1 MRRAASTERGIGL
14 ALLRGLLRLASLPHA
29 AVLGVFHGLFD
40 RGWRRPRRAPLRVVC
55 VGNLTTGGT
64 GKTPIVAWLAHAA
77 LAAGRHPAVVLRGYR
92 KGARDGA
99 DSDEAQLYA
108 RLVPGV
114 PVLVDADRVRAA
126 HAAAALGADL
136 VLLDDGFQHRRL
148 HRDVD
153 VVLLDALDPF
163 GGGAV
168 LPRGFLREPATG
180 LARADVV
187 VLTRS
192 DRAGADALAETERRV
207 RALAPQAAL
216 VREVHAA
223 TGLIGHDG
231 SRLADVD
238 ALRGVRVVCMSGIGD
253 PTTLTETVTRCGAN
267 VVRAFDFG
275 DHHEFT
281 AAELA
286 AVARECVTDGVRWC
300 VTTEKDAMRIAVVP
314 DGLPLVV
321 LRVEARFDGDA
332 AARTLRSL
340 I

>member
-1 MRRAASTERGIGL
+1 MRG
-14 ALLRGLLRLASLPHA
+14 ALWLASLPHSA
-29 AVLGVFHGLFD
+29 ALCVFHGLFD

-55 VGNLTTGGT
+55 VGNLTAGGT
-64 GKTPIVAWLAHAA
+64 GKTPIVAWLALAA
-77 LAAGRHPAVVLRGYR
+77 LAAGRHPAIVLRGYR

-99 DSDEAQLYA
+99 GSDEAQLYA
-108 RLVPGV
+108 RLVPSV

-153 VVLLDALDPF
+153 IVLLDARDPF

-168 LPRGFLREPATG
+168 MPRGFLREPPTG

-192 DRAGADALAETERRV
+192 DRAGADALAEAERRV
-207 RALAPQAAL
+207 RALAPQAAI

-223 TGLIGHDG
+223 TELIGHDG
-231 SRLADVD
+231 SRIADVG
-238 ALRGVRVVCMSGIGD
+238 ALRGARVTCMSGIGD
-253 PTTLTETVTRCGAN
+253 PTTLAESVTRCGAI
-267 VVRAFDFG
+267 VVRTLDFG

-281 AAELA
+281 PAELA
-286 AVARECVTDGVRWC
+286 AVARDCAADGVRWC
-300 VTTEKDAMRIAVVP
+300 VTTQKDAMRIGAVP
-314 DGLPLVV
+314 AGLPLVV
-321 LRVEARFDGDA
+321 LRIEARFDGEA
-332 AARTLRSL
+332 ATNTMSALV
-340 I
+340 